1 MKKRKKMTEKNPKH
15 AKCSCEDLKTQ
26 LEKAEAK
33 LQEASA
39 QSEAFKSNWQRER
52 ADFLNYKKEE
62 GERLKQMRQYA
73 LESLLER
80 LLPALD
86 SFDMA
91 KSHLS
96 EAQFKEA
103 GTQGLLMT
111 GKMIVEAFK
120 SMGVEPISYLG
131 QQYDPVECE
140 VIEEVENT
148 DTAPG
153 TVVEETQAGYKTKER
168 LLRPCKVK
176 IAKQSREV
184 E

>member
-1 MKKRKKMTEKNPKH
+1 MTEKNPKH
-15 AKCSCEDLKTQ
+15 VKSNCEELKTQ
-26 LEKAEAK
+26 LEKTETK
-33 LQEASA
+33 LQDALV
-39 QSEAFKSNWQRER
+39 QSEVFKSNWQRER

-62 GERLKQMRQYA
+62 SERLKQMRQYA

-96 EAQFKEA
+96 ENQLKEA

-120 SMGVEPISYLG
+120 SMGVEPVSYLG
-131 QQYDPVECE
+131 RHYDPVECE

-148 DTAPG
+148 DTQPG
-153 TVVEETQAGYKTKER
+153 TVVAEMQIGYKTKER

-176 IAKQSREV
+176 ISKN
-184 E
+184 

>member
-15 AKCSCEDLKTQ
+15 AKCDCEDLKTQ
-26 LEKAEAK
+26 LEKLETK
-33 LQEASA
+33 LQDIAA
-39 QSEAFKSNWQRER
+39 QSETFKSNWQRER

-91 KSHLS
+91 KTHLS

-120 SMGVEPISYLG
+120 SMGVEQISYLG
-131 QQYDPVECE
+131 RQYDPVECE

-148 DTAPG
+148 ETLPG
-153 TVVEETQAGYKTKER
+153 TVVEEMQIGYKTKER

-176 IAKQSREV
+176 ISKN
-184 E
+184 